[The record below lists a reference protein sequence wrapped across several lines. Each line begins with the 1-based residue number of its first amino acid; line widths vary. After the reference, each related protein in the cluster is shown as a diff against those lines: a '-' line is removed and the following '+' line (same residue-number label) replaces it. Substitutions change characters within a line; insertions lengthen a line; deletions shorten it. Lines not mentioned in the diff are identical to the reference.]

1 MMKRAVPDRLRVVRE
16 GVGAG
21 GTSKVPNFHRSVSGR
36 RREMRP
42 GGVEVDAA
50 DPVPVA
56 LAGHHQ
62 VAVRHGP
69 ELPGGI
75 IRNSGLRETDV
86 VATPPPFTHATRR
99 LSCGRV
105 DGVEAPRHRDD
116 AIDANQKSWETKGRK
131 RTPRYAPE

>member
-1 MMKRAVPDRLRVVRE
+1 MVERAVPDRLRVVRE

-21 GTSKVPNFHRSVSGR
+21 GTRKVPDLHRSVSGR
-36 RREMRP
+36 RRQVASGR
-42 GGVEVDAA
+42 VKVDAR
-50 DPVPVA
+50 DPISMTFTT
-56 LAGHHQ
+56 HDQ
-62 VAVRHGP
+62 VAVRHAP

-116 AIDANQKSWETKGRK
+116 AIESEKLGNGRRV
-131 RTPRYAPE
+131 RTRIGL